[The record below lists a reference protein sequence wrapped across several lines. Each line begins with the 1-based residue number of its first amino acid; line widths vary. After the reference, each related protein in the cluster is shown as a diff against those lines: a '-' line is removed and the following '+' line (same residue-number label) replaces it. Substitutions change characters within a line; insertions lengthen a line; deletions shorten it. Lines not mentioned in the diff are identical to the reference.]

1 MDERADLGDFEI
13 CNRYNIDNTGLV
25 CKFLL
30 VLHELVPGPG
40 FVLEEELFHK
50 TLAFF
55 FSLFLF
61 CFVLFFCFLFC
72 LNWLV
77 ILSVINIPLCWPQR
91 GEIYMWFI
99 LGMFSHMVWNC

>member
-1 MDERADLGDFEI
+1 MDERADLGDFET

-25 CKFLL
+25 CKFLF

-40 FVLEEELFHK
+40 FVLEEESFHK
-50 TLAFF
+50 TFA
-55 FSLFLF
+55 FLF
-61 CFVLFFCFLFC
+61 IFG

-99 LGMFSHMVWNC
+99 IGRFSHKVWNC